1 MLVNCAVKGGNDYW
15 KLSKKLFPDF
25 TLIGAI

>member
-1 MLVNCAVKGGNDYW
+1 MFVNCAVKDGNDYW

-25 TLIGAI
+25 ALIEAI